1 MRRLTM
7 ARRMPLWLVFLLLAP
22 ALAALAAL
30 AVAAQTKKPA
40 EKPRPAAKPAEAAK
54 PPAETARPVGAPGSP
69 GVSTATPGPDID
81 QILEGEEEVLSG
93 SGYSYDPGNRRDPFK
108 SLLAS
113 PDRPE
118 FRGPR
123 PEGIPGLLIDEIDL
137 TGIFRTAKGY
147 VAQVKAANQ
156 PRGFLLREGDQLF
169 DGDVV
174 SINRNEV
181 VFKQTVQDP
190 TALKPFREVVKALRP

>member
-1 MRRLTM
+1 MRAVRQRLT
-7 ARRMPLWLVFLLLAP
+7 LVLLAVTVVVAAVGG
-22 ALAALAAL
+22 ALA
-30 AVAAQTKKPA
+30 QSSGDKGQGKPA
-40 EKPRPAAKPAEAAK
+40 APAAKGQEQKPAAGAQAEGQGVLSE
-54 PPAETARPVGAPGSP
+54 PPQDLEN
-69 GVSTATPGPDID
+69 ID
-81 QILEGEEEVLSG
+81 EILEGEEDVLG
-93 SGYSYDPGNRRDPFK
+93 GGGYSYDPGNRRDPFK
-108 SLLAS
+108 SLLAA

-137 TGIFRTAKGY
+137 SGIFRTAKGF

-156 PRGFLLREGDQLF
+156 GKSYLLKEGDQLY

-181 VFKQTVQDP
+181 VFKQIVQDP
-190 TALKPFREVVKALRP
+190 TALKPFREVVKTLSR